1 MEERKNILDYMEQV
15 FVIFGVTIILISII
29 GIAVGDDAKDYSSM
43 FVLGSEGIP
52 LNTIFQYLLSSVCI
66 TALRFVFFSDTLF
79 KKVTTVKRMIGLMV
93 SVIMLIGLFIYVFSW
108 FPVNEVK
115 CWIIFLVCFVICSTI
130 STVVSILKERLENEK
145 LADGLKHLKE
155 DNYNDH
161 VC

>member
-1 MEERKNILDYMEQV
+1 MEERKNILDYLEQV

-43 FVLGSEGIP
+43 FVLGSKGIP

-79 KKVTTVKRMIGLMV
+79 KKMTTVKRMIGLMV

-115 CWIIFLVCFVICSTI
+115 CWIIFLVCFVICSTV
-130 STVVSILKERLENEK
+130 STVVSILKDRLENEK
-145 LADGLKHLKE
+145 LAEGLKHLKE
-155 DNYNDH
+155 DNYNEH
-161 VC
+161 VG

>member
-1 MEERKNILDYMEQV
+1 MEERKNILDYLEQV
-15 FVIFGVTIILISII
+15 FVIFGVTITLISII

-52 LNTIFQYLLSSVCI
+52 VGTIFQYLLSSVCI

-79 KKVTTVKRMIGLMV
+79 KKMTTVKRIIGLMV
-93 SVIMLIGLFIYVFSW
+93 SVIMLIGLFIYVFGW

-115 CWIIFLVCFVICSTI
+115 CWIIFLVCFVICSTV
-130 STVVSILKERLENEK
+130 STVVSILKERMENEK

-155 DNYNDH
+155 GNL
-161 VC
+161 

>member
-1 MEERKNILDYMEQV
+1 MEERKNILDYLEQV

-52 LNTIFQYLLSSVCI
+52 VGTIFQYLLSSVCI

-79 KKVTTVKRMIGLMV
+79 KKMTTVKRIIGLMV

-115 CWIIFLVCFVICSTI
+115 CWIIFLVCFVICSTV
-130 STVVSILKERLENEK
+130 STVVSILKERMENEK

-155 DNYNDH
+155 GNL
-161 VC
+161 